1 MYKYILISLK
11 TIPFEKSNID
21 NFAYY
26 LSDMFFTLTEIDDLF
41 YDYID
46 LKSYMTARNCQC

>member
-21 NFAYY
+21 NFVYN
-26 LSDMFFTLTEIDDLF
+26 LSDIFFTLTEVDDLF

-46 LKSYMTARNCQC
+46 LKSYMTEKNYQC